1 MNEEELKSQSIRGSF
16 NNNNNKNHSYTWPY
30 TIDQLSVFSSVCVIV
45 VVVCGMVNQRALDKM
60 MKIGIVQSQID
71 LC

>member
-16 NNNNNKNHSYTWPY
+16 NNNNHSYTWPY
-30 TIDQLSVFSSVCVIV
+30 HRPIKCLVVRVCVIV